1 MVNYIILG
9 GGSAGCVLASRLSE
23 NPKTRVLLIEGGGA
37 DAQGEI
43 RVTLGRLKLF
53 ESEVDWDYTTTPQP
67 TIGTLDEATF
77 AASLRPYRLEEEWPT
92 PTWPRSCLSLRA
104 A

>member
-1 MVNYIILG
+1 MVDCIILG
-9 GGSAGCVLASRLSE
+9 AGSAACVLASRLSE
-23 NPKTRVLLIEGGGA
+23 NPKMRVLLVEAGGA

-43 RVTLGRLKLF
+43 RV
-53 ESEVDWDYTTTPQP
+53 P
-67 TIGTLDEATF
+67 
-77 AASLRPYRLEEEWPT
+77 LRPYRLEEEWPT